1 MNKVSMFGARK
12 AGNRTRKESLMWQTC
27 PAQNHLS
34 SGLSNKPQPVLLSSI
49 HVARETADPP
59 QSLENE
65 FLQTHNC
72 IYQAWPRQPNTQFL
86 TEQLQSIQ
94 ILWIKWEK
102 SPLSRAWLHFQKE
115 PSQLYKAVLIFTL
128 LYKLF
133 QFSQLHVM
141 ALGKRLPQIPGR
153 VSVQAPHASEQAWQ
167 SHTDTQM
174 GRAEFSV

>member
-1 MNKVSMFGARK
+1 MPCTKPLVFRIVQQAP
-12 AGNRTRKESLMWQTC
+12 ACLIEQHTC
-27 PAQNHLS
+27 GQRNCRS
-34 SGLSNKPQPVLLSSI
+34 
-49 HVARETADPP
+49 P